1 MKILVTGYKGQLGYD
16 VVQILN
22 ERQIDCKG
30 VDIDDFDLTDR
41 NAVIEYIQRYRPTSV
56 IHCAAFTAVD
66 KAEEARELCYAVNVD
81 GTAHIAAACC
91 LLDIPMMYISTDYVF
106 SGKGEEPFEV
116 DSPRAPEGFYGL
128 TKSLGE
134 DKVTEILSKYFIVR
148 ISWVFGLN
156 GQNFVRTMIR
166 LGKEREQ
173 LTVVSDQIGSPTY
186 TADLAVLLCDLI
198 VTEKFGTYHATNE
211 GICSWYDF
219 AAAIMR
225 EAGLSCKVLPITSDQ
240 YPSKVKRPLNSRLS
254 KRSLDEAGLARLPH
268 WTDALHRYV
277 GLLREKDLV

>member
-1 MKILVTGYKGQLGYD
+1 MKILVTGYKGQLGFD

-41 NAVIEYIQRYRPTSV
+41 NAVIDYIQRYQPTSV

-66 KAEEARELCYAVNVD
+66 KAEEARELCYTVNVD
-81 GTAHIAAACC
+81 GTAHVATACH

-106 SGKGEEPFEV
+106 SGEGEEPFEV
-116 DSPRAPEGFYGL
+116 DSPKAPESFYGL

-156 GQNFVRTMIR
+156 GNNFVRTMIR

-173 LTVVSDQIGSPTY
+173 LTVVNDQIGSPTY
-186 TADLAVLLCDLI
+186 TADLAVLLCNLI
-198 VTEKFGTYHATNE
+198 VTEKYGTYHATNE

-219 AAAIMR
+219 AAAIMQ
-225 EAGLSCKVLPITSDQ
+225 EAGLSCKVLPISSDQ
-240 YPSKVKRPLNSRLS
+240 YPSKVKRPHNSRLS
-254 KRSLDEAGLARLPH
+254 KRSLDNAGFQRLPP
-268 WTDALHRYV
+268 WIDALKRYV
-277 GLLREKDLV
+277 QQLKEKDMI